1 MIAEACIGRRLSRR
15 RPSSGGGPPVF
26 SYPSSP
32 GQERDSFP
40 QSMPRGREVLDLLA
54 AAVSN
59 LSIATRS
66 GRYWAL
72 RAAGREPRIDRVV
85 AWPPV
90 FDWLHRLPIVMRGP
104 VRTMLPRRRLMRW
117 SVRTR
122 ARLTDR
128 GRLFLGMNA
137 DHLGSAQVT
146 QDVLLMCG
154 EHDSFQPPS
163 PTRAQAKALTA
174 ARSVTVRMFTKPRTL
189 INAGGVRQAIARCT
203 RAGLTVTCHRVAD
216 LDDHTRELIKIKADQ
231 WRDGTVERGFSMALD
246 RCGSPEDGCTV
257 VAMSTDS
264 HGELRGLL
272 HFVPWGDDG
281 LWLDLM
287 RRDRTAEN
295 GVVEQLVA
303 GVIRDATK
311 LGITQVSLNFAVF
324 CSVFARRRTAR
335 SRARSAA
342 LARRASQPVQVL
354 ADRVALPSQREVPAR
369 MGLPPAS
376 SASDP
381 QPTYRESGSRH
392 SGPVPSSSPP
402 HGSSGSCVSD
412 FITDRPDHA
421 KHGGAGWPDFG
432 VVRTSPAQ
440 RLLDP
445 CSRSPDP
452 QTRGRAQPPRE

>member
-1 MIAEACIGRRLSRR
+1 
-15 RPSSGGGPPVF
+15 
-26 SYPSSP
+26 
-32 GQERDSFP
+32 
-40 QSMPRGREVLDLLA
+40 MPRGREVLDLLA

-104 VRTMLPRRRLMRW
+104 VRTMLRRRRLMRW

-128 GRLFLGMNA
+128 GRRLFLGMNA

-216 LDDHTRELIKIKADQ
+216 LDDHTRELSRSRPTNGETAPSNAASPWPWTAADH
-231 WRDGTVERGFSMALD
+231 
-246 RCGSPEDGCTV
+246 P
-257 VAMSTDS
+257 
-264 HGELRGLL
+264 
-272 HFVPWGDDG
+272 
-281 LWLDLM
+281 
-287 RRDRTAEN
+287 RTA
-295 GVVEQLVA
+295 A
-303 GVIRDATK
+303 
-311 LGITQVSLNFAVF
+311 
-324 CSVFARRRTAR
+324 
-335 SRARSAA
+335 
-342 LARRASQPVQVL
+342 
-354 ADRVALPSQREVPAR
+354 
-369 MGLPPAS
+369 
-376 SASDP
+376 
-381 QPTYRESGSRH
+381 
-392 SGPVPSSSPP
+392 PSSQCPP
-402 HGSSGSCVSD
+402 TATASYVDCCTSCL
-412 FITDRPDHA
+412 
-421 KHGGAGWPDFG
+421 GGTTACGW
-432 VVRTSPAQ
+432 T
-440 RLLDP
+440 
-445 CSRSPDP
+445 
-452 QTRGRAQPPRE
+452 